1 MNNQIFHHVV
11 ELVTA
16 LKETDFFED
25 HPFADQDIL
34 CKKLIMAL
42 LEKSSREG
50 EFTKL
55 DEEEFVDVVNSTIQE
70 SINET
75 ISSLS
80 DKGAIQW
87 KVRPGGELVISKNP
101 DFNMDEI

>member
-11 ELVTA
+11 ELITT

-25 HPFADQDIL
+25 HPFADEDVL

-42 LEKSSREG
+42 LEKSNREG
-50 EFTKL
+50 EFTRL
-55 DEEEFVDVVNSTIQE
+55 DEEEFVDVVNETIQE
-70 SINET
+70 TIDET
-75 ISSLS
+75 IRSLS

-87 KVRPGGELVISKNP
+87 RVRPGGELAISKNP